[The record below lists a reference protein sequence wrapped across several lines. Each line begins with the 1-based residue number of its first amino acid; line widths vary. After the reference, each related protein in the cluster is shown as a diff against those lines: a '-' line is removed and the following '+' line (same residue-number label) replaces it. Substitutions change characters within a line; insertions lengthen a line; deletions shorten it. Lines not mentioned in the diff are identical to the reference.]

1 MDIREI
7 MRSNSS
13 SQQLFIV
20 SAQDLIDIIDTSVK
34 KTIQEL
40 EESVSKSNN
49 DNLVPLKEVAETLNV
64 SRCTLNRWNK
74 DGYLI
79 PIKIGRKVFYRQND
93 INAIR

>member
-20 SAQDLIDIIDTSVK
+20 SAQDLIDVIDTSVK

-40 EESVSKSNN
+40 KESVSKSNN

-74 DGYLI
+74 DGYLT

-93 INAIR
+93 INEIR

>member
-13 SQQLFIV
+13 SQQFFLV
-20 SAQDLIDIIDTSVK
+20 NAQDLKNAIDASIQQV
-34 KTIQEL
+34 IQEL
-40 EESVSKSNN
+40 NEDVSKSNN

-74 DGYLI
+74 DGYLV
-79 PIKIGRKVFYRQND
+79 PIKIGRKVFYRQT
-93 INAIR
+93 I

>member
-13 SQQLFIV
+13 SQQFFLV
-20 SAQDLIDIIDTSVK
+20 NAQDLKNAIDASIQQV
-34 KTIQEL
+34 IQEL
-40 EESVSKSNN
+40 KEDVSKSNN

-74 DGYLI
+74 DGYLV

-93 INAIR
+93 INKIR

>member
-13 SQQLFIV
+13 GQLLFIV
-20 SAQDLIDIIDTSVK
+20 SAQDLKNAIDASIQQA
-34 KTIQEL
+34 IQEL
-40 EESVSKSNN
+40 MGNMPMSDK
-49 DNLVPLKEVAETLNV
+49 LVPLKEVAETLNV

-74 DGYLI
+74 DGYLV

-93 INAIR
+93 INEIR

>member
-7 MRSNSS
+7 MRNSSS

-20 SAQDLIDIIDTSVK
+20 SAQDLKNAIDASIQQA
-34 KTIQEL
+34 IQEL
-40 EESVSKSNN
+40 MGNMPMSDK
-49 DNLVPLKEVAETLNV
+49 LVPLKEVAETLNV

-74 DGYLI
+74 DGYLV

-93 INAIR
+93 INEIT

>member
-40 EESVSKSNN
+40 MGNMSMSNKRI
-49 DNLVPLKEVAETLNV
+49 PLEEVAKTLNV
-64 SRCTLNRWNK
+64 SRSTLNRWNK
-74 DGYLI
+74 NGYLKNF
-79 PIKIGRKVFYRQND
+79 KIGKKVFYYQSD
-93 INAIR
+93 INNIR

>member
-7 MRSNSS
+7 MRNSSS

-20 SAQDLIDIIDTSVK
+20 SAQDLKNAIDASIQQA
-34 KTIQEL
+34 IQEL
-40 EESVSKSNN
+40 MGNMPMSDK
-49 DNLVPLKEVAETLNV
+49 LVPLKEVAETLNV

-93 INAIR
+93 INEIR

>member
-13 SQQLFIV
+13 SQQFFLV
-20 SAQDLIDIIDTSVK
+20 NAQDLKNAIDASIQQV
-34 KTIQEL
+34 IQEL
-40 EESVSKSNN
+40 NEDVSKSNN

-74 DGYLI
+74 DGYLV
-79 PIKIGRKVFYRQND
+79 PIKIGRKGFYRQND
-93 INAIR
+93 INKIR

>member
-13 SQQLFIV
+13 SQQFFLV
-20 SAQDLIDIIDTSVK
+20 NAQDLKNAIDASIQQA
-34 KTIQEL
+34 IQEL
-40 EESVSKSNN
+40 NEDVSKSNN

-74 DGYLI
+74 DGYLT
-79 PIKIGRKVFYRQND
+79 PVKIGRKVFYRQND
-93 INAIR
+93 INKIR

>member
-7 MRSNSS
+7 MRNSSS

-20 SAQDLIDIIDTSVK
+20 SAQDLKNAIDASIQQA
-34 KTIQEL
+34 IQEL
-40 EESVSKSNN
+40 MGNMPMSDK
-49 DNLVPLKEVAETLNV
+49 LIPLKEVAETLNV

-74 DGYLI
+74 DGYLT

-93 INAIR
+93 INKIR

>member
-7 MRSNSS
+7 MRNSSS

-20 SAQDLIDIIDTSVK
+20 SAQDLKNAIDASIQQA
-34 KTIQEL
+34 IQEL
-40 EESVSKSNN
+40 MGNMPMSDK
-49 DNLVPLKEVAETLNV
+49 LIPLKEVAETLNV

-74 DGYLI
+74 DGYLV

-93 INAIR
+93 INKIR

>member
-74 DGYLI
+74 DGYLV

-93 INAIR
+93 INEIR

>member
-20 SAQDLIDIIDTSVK
+20 SAQDLIDVTDTSVK
-34 KTIQEL
+34 KAIQEL

-74 DGYLI
+74 DGYLT

-93 INAIR
+93 INEIR

>member
-13 SQQLFIV
+13 NQQLFIV
-20 SAQDLIDIIDTSVK
+20 SAQDLIDVIDTSVK
-34 KTIQEL
+34 KAIQEL
-40 EESVSKSNN
+40 EESISKSNN

-74 DGYLI
+74 DGYLV

-93 INAIR
+93 INEIR

>member
-13 SQQLFIV
+13 SQQFFLV
-20 SAQDLIDIIDTSVK
+20 NAQDLKNAIDASIQQA
-34 KTIQEL
+34 IQEL
-40 EESVSKSNN
+40 NEGVSKSNN

-74 DGYLI
+74 DGYLV

-93 INAIR
+93 INKIR

>member
-7 MRSNSS
+7 MRNSSS

-20 SAQDLIDIIDTSVK
+20 SAQDLKNAIDASIQQA
-34 KTIQEL
+34 IQEL
-40 EESVSKSNN
+40 MGNMPMSDK
-49 DNLVPLKEVAETLNV
+49 LIPLKEVAETLNV

-74 DGYLI
+74 DGYLV

-93 INAIR
+93 INEIR

>member
-13 SQQLFIV
+13 GQLLFIV
-20 SAQDLIDIIDTSVK
+20 SAQDLKNAIDASIQQV
-34 KTIQEL
+34 IQEL
-40 EESVSKSNN
+40 NEDVSKSNN

-74 DGYLI
+74 DGYLV

-93 INAIR
+93 INKIR

>member
-7 MRSNSS
+7 MRNSSS

-20 SAQDLIDIIDTSVK
+20 SAQDLKNAIDASIQQA
-34 KTIQEL
+34 IQEL
-40 EESVSKSNN
+40 MGNMPMSDK
-49 DNLVPLKEVAETLNV
+49 LVPLKEVAETLNV

-93 INAIR
+93 INKIR

>member
-13 SQQLFIV
+13 SQQFFLV
-20 SAQDLIDIIDTSVK
+20 NAQDLKNAIDASIQQV
-34 KTIQEL
+34 IQEL
-40 EESVSKSNN
+40 NEDVSKSNN
-49 DNLVPLKEVAETLNV
+49 DNLVPLKKVAETLNV

-74 DGYLI
+74 DGYLV

-93 INAIR
+93 INKIR

>member
-13 SQQLFIV
+13 SQQFFLV
-20 SAQDLIDIIDTSVK
+20 NAQDLKNAIDASIQQA
-34 KTIQEL
+34 IQEL
-40 EESVSKSNN
+40 NEDVSKSNN

-74 DGYLI
+74 DGYLV

-93 INAIR
+93 INKIR

>member
-13 SQQLFIV
+13 SQQFFLV
-20 SAQDLIDIIDTSVK
+20 NAQDLKNAIDASIQQV
-34 KTIQEL
+34 IQEL
-40 EESVSKSNN
+40 NEDVSKSNN

-74 DGYLI
+74 DGYLV

-93 INAIR
+93 INKIR

>member
-13 SQQLFIV
+13 SQQFFLV
-20 SAQDLIDIIDTSVK
+20 NAQDLKNAIDASIQQA
-34 KTIQEL
+34 IQEL
-40 EESVSKSNN
+40 NEDVSKSNN

-74 DGYLI
+74 DGYLT

-93 INAIR
+93 INKIR

>member
-7 MRSNSS
+7 IRSDST

-20 SAQDLIDIIDTSVK
+20 SAQELIDIIDTSVK

-40 EESVSKSNN
+40 KESVSKSNN

>member
-13 SQQLFIV
+13 SQQFFLV
-20 SAQDLIDIIDTSVK
+20 NAQDLKNAIDASIQQA
-34 KTIQEL
+34 IQEL
-40 EESVSKSNN
+40 KEGVSKSNN

-79 PIKIGRKVFYRQND
+79 PIKM
-93 INAIR
+93 

>member
-13 SQQLFIV
+13 SQQFFLV
-20 SAQDLIDIIDTSVK
+20 NAQDLKNAIDASIQQV
-34 KTIQEL
+34 IQEL
-40 EESVSKSNN
+40 NEDVSKSNN

-74 DGYLI
+74 NGYLKNF
-79 PIKIGRKVFYRQND
+79 KIGKKVFYYQSD
-93 INAIR
+93 INNIR

>member
-7 MRSNSS
+7 MRSNST
-13 SQQLFIV
+13 SQQFFLV
-20 SAQDLIDIIDTSVK
+20 SAQDLIDVIDTSVK

-40 EESVSKSNN
+40 KESVSKSNN

-93 INAIR
+93 INEIR